1 MVRSL
6 KKRRRSYNKKKLF
19 KGKRLFFRFGSGSGD
34 NDIYEIGSSI
44 NGIEI
49 KLDRIYG
56 KLPEFNF

>member
-34 NDIYEIGSSI
+34 NDIYE
-44 NGIEI
+44 
-49 KLDRIYG
+49 YW
-56 KLPEFNF
+56 